1 MGKEVEVTQTNNFN
15 YMIYIKKVAVNMLYI
30 LKQLK
35 LIMYDA
41 YLKW

>member
-35 LIMYDA
+35 LLVYDNI
-41 YLKW
+41 LEC